1 MKSPKIFLTLLFFL
15 LIGISNVQAQNNEVM
30 QNLTQE
36 QQNLMKQQREIVVA
50 NREAFKAT
58 LTAEQLSILD
68 NKELTKQERLK
79 KLVSTF
85 TTTQKELIA
94 KNKQSLDALKET
106 FKNSMTMEQHRQ
118 MQSQNMSKMH
128 EMNSETSGHR
138 KHN

>member
-1 MKSPKIFLTLLFFL
+1 MKSSKIVSTLLFFF
-15 LIGISNVQAQNNEVM
+15 LIGISSVQSQNSELM
-30 QNLTQE
+30 QNLTKE
-36 QQNLMKQQREIVVA
+36 QQNLVKQQREIVVA
-50 NREAFKAT
+50 NRDAFKAT

-68 NKELTKQERLK
+68 NKELTKQDRLK
-79 KLVSTF
+79 KLTATF

-94 KNKQSLDALKET
+94 KNKQSIDALKET
-106 FKNSMTMEQHRQ
+106 FKNTMTMEQHQQ

>member
-1 MKSPKIFLTLLFFL
+1 MKSSKIVSTLLFFF
-15 LIGISNVQAQNNEVM
+15 LIGISSVQSQNNELM
-30 QNLTQE
+30 QNLTKE
-36 QQNLMKQQREIVVA
+36 QQNLVKQQREIVVA
-50 NREAFKAT
+50 NRDAFKAT

-79 KLVSTF
+79 KLGSTF
-85 TTTQKELIA
+85 TVTQKELIA
-94 KNKQSLDALKET
+94 KNKQSIDALKET
-106 FKNSMTMEQHRQ
+106 FKNTMTMEQHQQ